1 MDGKTRAAQRERQGD
16 GRRPHQ
22 GAPAAPQEFIHT
34 NKVPNSI
41 GMGPVSPSTA
51 VRYSLDWGVSPAVVE
66 AAFCMAIKLSEGGY
80 AKST

>member
-1 MDGKTRAAQRERQGD
+1 MDPKTRAARRERQGD
-16 GRRPHQ
+16 GRRPHL
-22 GAPAAPQEFIHT
+22 GAPVAPQEFIHT
-34 NKVPNSI
+34 NNCSNPI
-41 GMGPVSPSTA
+41 GMRVVGPSTA